1 MHSQSEDILLE
12 LCSSMIGAQNQ
23 ITWKTVKPFGLGW
36 WPQSTESL
44 RRYVEIMAKNQFN
57 NADPKD
63 PIACSLFYLAL
74 QKRKVLGGLWKM
86 ATNHP
91 DQQKM
96 SQFYS
101 NDFDQPRWQQAAL
114 KNAYVLLGRQ
124 KFEYAAAFFLLG
136 GKLKD
141 AVHILYKNLGD
152 MQLAVIVARLAN
164 DNNAT
169 LKALL
174 LKDILP
180 QAVLNGD
187 RWLASNVLWLS
198 GDRER
203 AAAIIVGEMTLY
215 LEPDELEGTKRD
227 IVFLF

>member
-1 MHSQSEDILLE
+1 
-12 LCSSMIGAQNQ
+12 
-23 ITWKTVKPFGLGW
+23 
-36 WPQSTESL
+36 
-44 RRYVEIMAKNQFN
+44 
-57 NADPKD
+57 
-63 PIACSLFYLAL
+63 
-74 QKRKVLGGLWKM
+74 M